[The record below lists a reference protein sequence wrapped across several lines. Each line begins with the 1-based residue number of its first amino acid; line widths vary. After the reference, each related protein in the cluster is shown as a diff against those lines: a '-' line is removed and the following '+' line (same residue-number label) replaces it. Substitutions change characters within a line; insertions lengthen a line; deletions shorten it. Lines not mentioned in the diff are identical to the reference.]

1 MNKWFVER
9 GQRAGRNEAGIEI
22 FKKGG
27 DGAISALIREDIQ
40 NSLDAIK
47 DDSKPVKVVL
57 KTRNISGIPDQEGLK
72 TIFNRIKDSE
82 LWEHEYDK
90 DIEDIKRKLRQKSIS
105 VLKVSDFNTTGAEGA
120 SNYSKYDNSSWIAL
134 TEING
139 QTKKDSAGS
148 AGSFGIGKNANM
160 AITPLRTIFFTSKVD
175 TDSIAYSQGKMTYA
189 SIVDKKNDI
198 TTGNSY
204 FYKMENK
211 NSKTDD
217 SLPIPGEFKEFET
230 LGKRTQS
237 GTDIFIP
244 GVDLNDINY
253 KNIRDAVLDN
263 FLVSIYKGILEVGI
277 DLMGNQYQLISKEN
291 LERIVKS
298 SENSNINNYYRAV
311 TQTEKKY
318 VFEMEELTNRH
329 GDLLTN
335 KGDIKFLVFQSDDIK
350 GTRKAM
356 LTRKI
361 GMKINNYPEMGN
373 GFPQGVDF
381 TAVLMVDGDI
391 PNELLHKIENPEH
404 TSWNNKDKFKDSPD
418 AKLLFKR
425 LKEFMRESITKLLP
439 ETTDDIPA
447 YGLDSLLLGDESDF
461 TKVDRLPTSISSIEI
476 KKTVKPATRK
486 AAVGYQGKNGNDQ
499 GVPASSNV
507 NKPNSGKSGQQRNS
521 VFSGGKGNDAIDVTP
536 YIDSLRSRK
545 VGNSYEISL
554 KSTQEIKH
562 PTLVFGIVGDNRTDT
577 KFQILNAQFVNEK
590 YKSKIVN
597 NTVEL
602 LGNEDKFSADE
613 LITLTMKFDS
623 DSPISF
629 NIKVL
634 GKRESS
640 DEN

>member
-1 MNKWFVER
+1 
-9 GQRAGRNEAGIEI
+9 
-22 FKKGG
+22 
-27 DGAISALIREDIQ
+27 
-40 NSLDAIK
+40 
-47 DDSKPVKVVL
+47 
-57 KTRNISGIPDQEGLK
+57 
-72 TIFNRIKDSE
+72 
-82 LWEHEYDK
+82 
-90 DIEDIKRKLRQKSIS
+90 
-105 VLKVSDFNTTGAEGA
+105 
-120 SNYSKYDNSSWIAL
+120 
-134 TEING
+134 
-139 QTKKDSAGS
+139 
-148 AGSFGIGKNANM
+148 
-160 AITPLRTIFFTSKVD
+160 
-175 TDSIAYSQGKMTYA
+175 
-189 SIVDKKNDI
+189 
-198 TTGNSY
+198 
-204 FYKMENK
+204 MENK